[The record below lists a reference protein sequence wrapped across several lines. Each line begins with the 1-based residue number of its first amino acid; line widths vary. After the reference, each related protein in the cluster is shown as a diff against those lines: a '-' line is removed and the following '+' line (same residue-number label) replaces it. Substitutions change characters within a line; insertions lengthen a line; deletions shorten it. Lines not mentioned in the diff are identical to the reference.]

1 MPPRADKAAAKKRAA
16 RDNDTL
22 SLRDLVAR
30 CTRADLEALL
40 LQHEDDLHDLRAEVE
55 ARLKP
60 EQVRARGNAHA
71 HRRAL
76 SPRTRGGLQWCS
88 ARARRPCASAR
99 RPASGAACGL
109 EPGRAAAER
118 TRVPPGGAEKERGL

>member
-40 LQHEDDLHDLRAEVE
+40 LQHEDDLPDLRAEVE

-60 EQVRARGNAHA
+60 EQVRARGGA

-76 SPRTRGGLQWCS
+76 SPRRAPRALC
-88 ARARRPCASAR
+88 ARAPPLRARAPPSKRRGV
-99 RPASGAACGL
+99 RP
-109 EPGRAAAER
+109 
-118 TRVPPGGAEKERGL
+118 